1 MAHVS
6 TDGIS
11 TYENATIEIP
21 VNETQAHAD
30 PNNQKLMPVDFA
42 REVLGVTLW
51 SKQEEVLNALAHNRR
66 VAVKSANGMGKG
78 FCAAVAVLW
87 FLYYH
92 EHAIVLTTAP
102 TFRQVRHILW
112 RQIRQLHAQARDPDA
127 LGGKMCI
134 ARWELSNDRFAIGLS
149 AGSADQFQGFHSE
162 NMLIVVDE
170 AEGVSEEI
178 YEAIE
183 SVMTSASPHLLLI
196 GNPTTVTGAFRRAF
210 EQERLIYHTVT
221 ISALESPNIPEAA
234 AEYLRS
240 RPGAANGIRPPTED
254 VAEYLRTGPGAA
266 DGQVRT
272 DADGVHPPIQ
282 SRIVI
287 PGLTT
292 AEWVQ
297 ERREIWG
304 EGSSIYR
311 ARVLAEFPP
320 QGDDTLI
327 PLSDIEAAAA
337 ETEYIID
344 LPDPATGK
352 LTGEVVLAVDVARF
366 GFDNSVILRRR
377 GDRVEDIQTFS
388 GMDTM
393 QVAGRVID
401 AIRES
406 SPDRVVIDE
415 VGIGAGVVDRLREQG
430 YSVSGVNVGRP
441 AHRDDRFVNRR
452 AEGYWRLRRLFE
464 SRDILILPD
473 NHLIG
478 ELSALRFDYDSKG
491 RLKMESKESIRA
503 RGLPSPDR
511 ADALML
517 AFLDPP
523 NRFKFWT

>member
-6 TDGIS
+6 TNG
-11 TYENATIEIP
+11 N
-21 VNETQAHAD
+21 
-30 PNNQKLMPVDFA
+30 PNNKTRNNKTQSNKTPANKTPTDRTATGRTPASQKLLPVDFA

-51 SKQEEVLNALAHNRR
+51 SKQEEVLNALPHNRR

-92 EHAIVLTTAP
+92 EQAIVLTTAP

-112 RQIRQLHAQARDPDA
+112 RQIRQLHSQARLPDL
-127 LGGKMCI
+127 LGGDMFI
-134 ARWELSNDRFAIGLS
+134 ARWELSGDRYAIGLS

-183 SVMTSASPHLLLI
+183 SVMTSASPRLLLI
-196 GNPTTVTGAFRRAF
+196 GNPTTMTGAFRRAF
-210 EQERLIYHTVT
+210 ERERRLYHTVT
-221 ISALESPNIPEAA
+221 ISALESPNISEDTAAYLRPGPEAA
-234 AEYLRS
+234 DRT
-240 RPGAANGIRPPTED
+240 RPPIED
-254 VAEYLRTGPGAA
+254 
-266 DGQVRT
+266 
-272 DADGVHPPIQ
+272 
-282 SRIVI
+282 RIVI

-292 AEWVQ
+292 GEWVE

-304 EGSSIYR
+304 EDSSIYR
-311 ARVLAEFPP
+311 SRVLAQFPE

-327 PLSDIEAAAA
+327 RLSDIEAAAV
-337 ETEYIID
+337 ETENTID

-352 LTGEVVLAVDVARF
+352 LPGEVVLAVDVARF
-366 GFDNSVILRRR
+366 GFDRSVILRRR
-377 GDRVEDIQTFS
+377 GDRVEDIQTLS

-393 QVAGRVID
+393 QVAGRVIE

-406 SPDRVVIDE
+406 SPDSVVIDE

-430 YSVSGVNVGRP
+430 YTVRGINVGRR

-464 SRDILILPD
+464 SRSILIPPD
-473 NHLIG
+473 NRLMG
-478 ELSALRFDYDSKG
+478 ELSGLRFDYDSQG
-491 RLKMESKESIRA
+491 RLKMESKESMRA
-503 RGLPSPDR
+503 RNLSSPDS

-523 NRFKFWT
+523 NRVKLWT